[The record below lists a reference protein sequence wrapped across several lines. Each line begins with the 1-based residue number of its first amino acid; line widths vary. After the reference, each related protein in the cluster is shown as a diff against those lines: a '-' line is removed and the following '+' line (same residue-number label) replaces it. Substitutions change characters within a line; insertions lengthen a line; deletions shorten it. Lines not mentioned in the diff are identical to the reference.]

1 MSSKANYT
9 IQCFVKKVVLKE
21 NGVKSLTI
29 RPTGKSRIEEME
41 DRCLGWGS
49 VCEPDTGLSRVRL
62 FNVEAKVASLCEVA
76 RSALLGAKSHGCEVE
91 LVVERV
97 VGTDKVNL
105 CGCSVA

>member
-1 MSSKANYT
+1 MTYT
-9 IQCFVKKVVLKE
+9 IQCYVKKIVLTG
-21 NGVKSLTI
+21 NGISSLTI
-29 RPTGKSRIEEME
+29 RPTGKSRIEDME

-76 RSALLGAKSHGCEVE
+76 KSALLGAEFHGCEVE

-97 VGTDKVNL
+97 VGTDNVNL